1 MYFLYSMTTK
11 KIIWL
16 LVIAVLG
23 YLGYQALSI
32 FALEEDKINAVYLVP
47 RDAVFFM
54 EMDEPLR
61 NMNTLAESEIWDHLQ
76 TNDDIH
82 KMSAKLNAVDS
93 LFQSESDLFEMI
105 GDRDIIMSAHMIK
118 RDDYAFLYIVDM
130 QKLSQLNL
138 LKNNINQLL
147 TGDFTVTKRIYK
159 EIEITEVTDKSNYEI
174 LSVAFVKNQ
183 MIASYTHSL
192 VEKSI
197 DEFTSPEIGRD
208 LQFLE
213 IQREVRQ
220 NDLFRFYLNHKYLT
234 DYYKAFSNEESPIIK
249 LLEDHFSFSGF
260 QIDVE
265 DDRLLLAQGYTNGD
279 QTAQSLI
286 TALHESGTGSIDATT
301 VLPRETALYLSFGF
315 DDFST
320 LHHNFYS
327 LLGEQQPEMV
337 AEYESGSKKIEGLL
351 DIDLQRDFYDWM
363 DDELAF
369 AKADAPNI
377 SEKEGLA
384 LAIKAKDT
392 DDARERLKFIEEQ
405 IRKKT
410 PVKFKE
416 VDYRGYKINYLEIK
430 GFFKLIIG
438 SLFENIEKPY
448 YTIIDEYV
456 VFSNS
461 PKTLK
466 LFIDSFEEE
475 TTLISDEYYRD
486 FIDEFSSESN
496 VFLYID
502 TNKLSN
508 ASGKYLNQ
516 DSRKELKQ
524 NEAFFSQFTQIGLE
538 LKAQENFFESKAVIH
553 YDRDYDYEAIQL
565 EERNK
570 DVPLDLVTIKKEEIS
585 KETIFDIAPIFPDDF
600 TANFYE
606 QKFNNGQLKMKV
618 YLKDGMPDGRY
629 KEYYFD
635 GQLKISGRYDDGKQD
650 GTWRAYLR
658 DGKLFHKERF

>member
-1 MYFLYSMTTK
+1 MIRK
-11 KIIWL
+11 KYI
-16 LVIAVLG
+16 
-23 YLGYQALSI
+23 YLALSI
-32 FALEEDKINAVYLVP
+32 LLGFLIYQTISFFALEEDKINAVYLVP

-61 NMNTLAESEIWDHLQ
+61 NMNTLAQSEIWDHLQ

-93 LFQSESDLFEMI
+93 LFQSETDLFEMI
-105 GDRDIIMSAHMIK
+105 GDRDVIMSAHMIK

-147 TGDFTVTKRIYK
+147 SSNFTVTKRLHK
-159 EIEITEVTDKSNYEI
+159 DIEITEVTDKTTYET
-174 LSVAFVKNQ
+174 LSIAFVKNQ
-183 MIASYTHSL
+183 MVASYTHSL

-197 DEFTSPEIGRD
+197 EEFAAPEIGRD

-220 NDLFRFYLNHKYLT
+220 NDLFRFYLNHKYLS
-234 DYYKAFSNEESPIIK
+234 DYYKAFSNEESPFIK
-249 LLEDHFSFSGF
+249 LLEDHFNFSGF
-260 QIDVE
+260 QIDVD

-279 QTAQSLI
+279 PTAQSLI
-286 TALHESGTGSIDATT
+286 KALHESGTGSIDAIT
-301 VLPRETALYLSFGF
+301 VLPQETALYLSFGF
-315 DDFST
+315 DNFST

-337 AEYESGSKKIEGLL
+337 ADYEAGRKKIEGLL
-351 DIDLQRDFYDWM
+351 DIDLQHDFYDWM

-369 AKADAPNI
+369 AKADAPNL

-384 LAIKAKDT
+384 LAIKANDT
-392 DDARERLKFIEEQ
+392 DDARERLKFIEQQ

-430 GFFKLIIG
+430 SFFKLIIG

-456 VFSNS
+456 IFSNS

-466 LFIDSFEEE
+466 LFIDGYEEK
-475 TTLISDEYYRD
+475 TSLIGNEYYRN

-516 DSRKELKQ
+516 NSRKELKK
-524 NEAFFSQFTQIGLE
+524 NEVFYSQFTQLGLE
-538 LKAQENFFESKAVIH
+538 LKARENFFESKAVIH
-553 YDRDYDYEAIQL
+553 YDRDYDHEAIQL

-570 DVPLDLVTIKKEEIS
+570 NEPLDLVTIKKEEIS

-606 QKFNNGQLKMKV
+606 QRFNNGKLKMKV
-618 YLKDGMPDGRY
+618 YLKDGIPDGRY

-635 GQLKISGRYDDGKQD
+635 GQLKISGRYDEGKQD
-650 GTWRAYLR
+650 GTWKAYLR
-658 DGKLFHKERF
+658 NGKRFHKEKF